1 MLNDAS
7 NMVRD
12 GTRNSSATAVWIP
25 ILNAYSTPAFKDVDP
40 HCLAV
45 NDDSRAARGRALR
58 RQGPQL
64 IEEEIVERIGPVLI
78 DADHDLAPQEVLR
91 RLHWPAAALLLQE
104 TPVALRFATSV
115 SLTVLARRWVYNTCP
130 RDAFCGYPSAHPH
143 KSKQC
148 RHTQRTADPHPHLDT
163 AVTGRG

>member
-1 MLNDAS
+1 MLGRSVDMLNDAS

-64 IEEEIVERIGPVLI
+64 IEEEIVERIGPVFI
-78 DADHDLAPQEVLR
+78 DADRDLIGSHSRVFRVFDWEACKT
-91 RLHWPAAALLLQE
+91 AAI
-104 TPVALRFATSV
+104 VKV
-115 SLTVLARRWVYNTCP
+115 SLPL
-130 RDAFCGYPSAHPH
+130 F
-143 KSKQC
+143 
-148 RHTQRTADPHPHLDT
+148 
-163 AVTGRG
+163 